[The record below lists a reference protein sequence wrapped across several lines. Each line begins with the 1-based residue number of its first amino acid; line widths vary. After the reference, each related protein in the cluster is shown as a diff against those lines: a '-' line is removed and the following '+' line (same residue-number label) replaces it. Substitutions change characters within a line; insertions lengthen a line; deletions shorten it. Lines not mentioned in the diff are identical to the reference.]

1 MRQQKGS
8 PTDYQQPEWEVFM
21 SYEFDQQQ
29 VPMPL
34 SEAEMTQTFVA
45 AMQKVYTWMA
55 LGLLTTAISAVAV
68 FLIPPLARFIFGSR
82 FVFYGLL
89 IGELV
94 LVIAASRVA
103 MKVSAEKGLAL
114 FFVYAFVNGLTLSF
128 IFLVYDLGTI
138 WLAFGSTAVLFGIMS
153 VVGYTTKEDLSGWG
167 GFLMMGLVGLIV
179 ASIAN
184 MFFANSALDWIVT
197 YAGILIFLGLTVYD
211 TNRIKKLTYTALA
224 TGQTD
229 VAARMGVIGAL
240 HLYLDFINLF
250 LYILRLV
257 GRRR

>member
-1 MRQQKGS
+1 
-8 PTDYQQPEWEVFM
+8 M

-29 VPMPL
+29 MPMPL
-34 SEAEMTQTFVA
+34 SEAELSQTFIA

-55 LGLLTTAISAVAV
+55 LGLLTTAVSAIAV
-68 FLIPPLARFIFGSR
+68 INVPALANIIFNPI
-82 FVFYGLL
+82 VL
-89 IGELV
+89 IGLIVVELV
-94 LVIAASRVA
+94 LVFSIGRAA
-103 MKVSAEKGLAL
+103 MKVSAERGLTL
-114 FFVYAFVNGLTLSF
+114 FFVYALVNGLTLSI
-128 IFLVYDLGTI
+128 IFFAYDLGTI
-138 WLAFGSTAVLFGIMS
+138 WLAFGSTAVLFGVMS
-153 VVGYTTKEDLSGWG
+153 VIGYTTKEDLSGWG

-184 MFFANSALDWIVT
+184 MFFANSALDWIIT

-211 TNRIKKLTYTALA
+211 TNRIKKMTYAALA

-229 VAARMGVIGAL
+229 VVARMGVIGAL

-250 LYILRLV
+250 LYILRLL